1 MQTDRSFLNRL
12 HRREHE
18 AFRHLFETYF
28 KRLYD
33 FAASVVFDAA
43 LAEDIVQAV
52 FLDLYENPSKLSHE
66 GNIGGWLF
74 VATRNACYRYLNAQ
88 KVEDRR
94 KLLYLQAVERA
105 DAHGLI
111 EENEAAPLIGRMLDT
126 LPERCRQICEMRFL
140 ENMPFS
146 EIARKLS
153 ISENTARVQ
162 VFRAIEKLRR
172 GLWSESITTLIFPF
186 LISFL

>member
-12 HRREHE
+12 HRRDHE
-18 AFRHLFETYF
+18 AFRQLFETNF

-43 LAEDIVQAV
+43 LAEDIVQGV
-52 FLDLYENPSKLSHE
+52 FLNLYENPARLSHE

-74 VATRNACYRYLNAQ
+74 VATRNACYRHLNAQ

-94 KLLYLQAVERA
+94 KLLYLQAIERA

-111 EENEAAPLIGRMLDT
+111 EENEAAPVIARMLDT
-126 LPERCRQICEMRFL
+126 LPEKCRQICEMRFL
-140 ENMPFS
+140 ENMSFG
-146 EIARKLS
+146 EIAQKLS

-172 GLWSESITTLIFPF
+172 GLWSENISALVLPLLIAFM
-186 LISFL
+186 